1 MWWVLAGLDI
11 SFQTVTPTP
20 TPALWHSQSTI
31 LHSSAGHICTT
42 FTLAAW
48 PPPLVPSD
56 TVSILFRKPV
66 TEMEHALLCRHRV
79 RSVLEKTVPH
89 STVSEMNPPQSMSTL
104 VWETVNQPRTFV
116 LQCLVRYSL
125 CWTLKCQA
133 GSPCSSR
140 LWLNCSTLQRR
151 QVRALIT
158 MTSLS
163 SSSPSSPR
171 LYSHCLS
178 TVCFCASMLFVPV
191 PFSWPPMV
199 HPDGN
204 LLWILGKGWDCF
216 AFFALNKLFILSF
229 LLRSSLKLLFFLPL
243 WF

>member
-11 SFQTVTPTP
+11 YFQTVTPTP

-42 FTLAAW
+42 FILATW

-66 TEMEHALLCRHRV
+66 TEMEHGSPLQTSSEIC
-79 RSVLEKTVPH
+79 SWEDSPH

-104 VWETVNQPRTFV
+104 VWETANQPRTFV

-125 CWTLKCQA
+125 CRTHKCQA
-133 GSPCSSR
+133 DSPCSSC
-140 LWLNCSTLQRR
+140 LWLNCSALQRR

-178 TVCFCASMLFVPV
+178 TVRFCASMLYVPA

-204 LLWILGKGWDCF
+204 LLWI
-216 AFFALNKLFILSF
+216 
-229 LLRSSLKLLFFLPL
+229 
-243 WF
+243 